1 MLAFEFTDF
10 VFNSFCCLSASV
22 FSCAFGSVLTY
33 VMFLFPVVSSVLFS
47 LLYCALMSLFCV
59 PLFLLSVILLAVS
72 FRDTVSAYFPTCVR

>member
-1 MLAFEFTDF
+1 MFTGF

-22 FSCAFGSVLTY
+22 FSCAFGSVFTY

-59 PLFLLSVILLAVS
+59 PLFLLSVILFAVS
-72 FRDTVSAYFPTCVR
+72 FLDSYDTVSAYFPTCVR

>member
-1 MLAFEFTDF
+1 MLAFVFTDF

-33 VMFLFPVVSSVLFS
+33 VMFLFPLVSSS

-59 PLFLLSVILLAVS
+59 PLFLLSVNLFAVS